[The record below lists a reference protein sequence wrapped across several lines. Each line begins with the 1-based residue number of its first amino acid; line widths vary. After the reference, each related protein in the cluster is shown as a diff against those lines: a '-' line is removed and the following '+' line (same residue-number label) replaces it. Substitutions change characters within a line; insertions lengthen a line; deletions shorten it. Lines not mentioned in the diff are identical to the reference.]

1 MGFSKLQKK
10 ETRGTFCVESET
22 RKQGYIKDLLSSIFL
37 NLSTGELCQRQ
48 RENRTGKGRELNIK
62 IIATRA
68 I

>member
-1 MGFSKLQKK
+1 MGFSKLQRK
-10 ETRGTFCVESET
+10 ETRRTFCVESET
-22 RKQGYIKDLLSSIFL
+22 RKQGYIKDQLSSIFL